1 MLRFWRVVVEYGV
14 TTHRTTVVARSHDE
28 AYREAI
34 RTLNLKYELVGNA
47 VVLPTLRRSSEPA
60 RA

>member
-14 TTHRTTVVARSHDE
+14 TTHRTTVVARDHDE

-47 VVLPTLRRSSEPA
+47 VVLPTLRRA
-60 RA
+60 